1 MYILNFYENY
11 NQLKT
16 SVASS
21 NLDDALSSIKN
32 IASLYVNGWHKEHEL
47 VTFRIEVINQKAEDI
62 RNIIWK
68 SKRGFFEVEL
78 VEKYILHLIN
88 KETYQ
93 IWINDYANDESICK
107 FAD

>member
-32 IASLYVNGWHKEHEL
+32 IASLYVNGWHKL
-47 VTFRIEVINQKAEDI
+47 GT
-62 RNIIWK
+62 
-68 SKRGFFEVEL
+68 
-78 VEKYILHLIN
+78 
-88 KETYQ
+88 
-93 IWINDYANDESICK
+93 
-107 FAD
+107 

>member
-47 VTFRIEVINQKAEDI
+47 VTFRIEVINQEAEDI
-62 RNIIWK
+62 KTQILLLISITLKALTFFFLLVNI
-68 SKRGFFEVEL
+68 V
-78 VEKYILHLIN
+78 ILYTKL
-88 KETYQ
+88 
-93 IWINDYANDESICK
+93 
-107 FAD
+107 